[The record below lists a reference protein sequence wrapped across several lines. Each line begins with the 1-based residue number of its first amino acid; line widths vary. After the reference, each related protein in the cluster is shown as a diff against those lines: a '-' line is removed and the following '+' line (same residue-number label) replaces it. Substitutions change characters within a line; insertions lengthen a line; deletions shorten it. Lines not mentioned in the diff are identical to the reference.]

1 MLGILGTIIFGG
13 VVAGAWASD
22 DAAESQRRQYSKK
35 TGADTY
41 VDKKGRL
48 RYTSNGQMYDWDAW
62 RLKESRH
69 REMRR
74 YNIYCKCREKYGLEI
89 ELTFDEWFLKTYGKS
104 GWNLWWDEKFGDAY
118 LNHKGIFKE
127 VE

>member
-1 MLGILGTIIFGG
+1 MLGLLGALAFGI
-13 VVAGAWASD
+13 VCAGAWMSD
-22 DAAESQRRQYSKK
+22 EGAEQERRQYSKK

-48 RYTSNGQMYDWDAW
+48 RYTSNNKMYDWDAW

-74 YNIYCKCREKYGLEI
+74 YNIYCKCHEKYGLEP
-89 ELTFDEWFLKTYGKS
+89 ELTFGEWFLKTYEKA
-104 GWNLWWDEKFGDAY
+104 GWDLWWDKEFGDAY